1 MIKAGNTE
9 KGMALLMKGEPFII
23 VDREFVNPGKGSAF
37 VRLKLKSPATGQVLR
52 ETIKSQ
58 ENVEDVELEDQDC
71 QYLYND
77 GENFHFMNTSTYDQ
91 FEIPT
96 TAFEGY
102 EFLMKDGDSYR
113 IVFWNTRPLDIKL
126 PPKMVYVVT
135 RAEPAVKG
143 DTVNAVTK
151 MVEIETG
158 LEVRVPSFIKEG
170 EKILINTDTKEY
182 LERINK

>member
-37 VRLKLKSPATGQVLR
+37 VRFKLKSPATGQVLR

-58 ENVEDVELEDQDC
+58 ENVEDIELDDQDC
-71 QYLYND
+71 QYLYSD
-77 GENFHFMNTSTYDQ
+77 GENFHFMNNGTYDQ
-91 FEIPT
+91 FEIPM

-113 IVFWNTRPLDIKL
+113 IVFWNERPLDIKL
-126 PPKMVYVVT
+126 PPKMVYTVT
-135 RAEPAVKG
+135 RSEPAVKG
-143 DTVNAVTK
+143 DTVNSVTK

-158 LEVRVPSFIKEG
+158 LEVRVPGFIKEG
-170 EKILINTDTKEY
+170 ENILLNTDTKEY
-182 LERINK
+182 LERVNK

>member
-1 MIKAGNTE
+1 MVKAGNTE

-37 VRLKLKSPATGQVLR
+37 VRLKLKSPASGQVLR

-58 ENVEDVELEDQDC
+58 EAVEDIQLEEHDC

-77 GENFHFMNTSTYDQ
+77 GDDFHFMNNDTYDQ
-91 FEIPT
+91 FGIAMS
-96 TAFEGY
+96 AFEGY
-102 EFLMKDGDSYR
+102 EFLMKDGETYR
-113 IVFWNTRPLDIKL
+113 IMFWNERPLDIKL

-135 RAEPAVKG
+135 HAEPAVKG
-143 DTVNAVTK
+143 DTVNSVTK

-158 LEVRVPSFIKEG
+158 LEVRVPGFIKEG
-170 EKILINTDTKEY
+170 EKILLNTETKEY
-182 LERINK
+182 LERVNK

>member
-37 VRLKLKSPATGQVLR
+37 VRFKLKSPATGQVLR

-58 ENVEDVELEDQDC
+58 ENVEDIELDDQDC

-77 GENFHFMNTSTYDQ
+77 GESFHFMNTSTYDQ
-91 FEIPT
+91 FEIPMS
-96 TAFEGY
+96 AFEGY
-102 EFLMKDGDSYR
+102 EFLMKDGDSFR
-113 IVFWNTRPLDIKL
+113 IVFWNGRPLDIKL

-135 RAEPAVKG
+135 HAEPAVKG
-143 DTVNAVTK
+143 DTVNAGTK
-151 MVEIETG
+151 MVETVTG
-158 LEVRVPSFIKEG
+158 LEVRVPGFIKEG